1 MHLICYTVLSKFKDE
16 ERYPEFYNATIVFM
30 SPKLVAAYQEKNALL
45 AAILSFLFPGL
56 GHIYLGLNK
65 KGISFIIAY
74 IVSAILILLFVGI
87 VLCIIVWLW
96 ALIDSIKSA
105 EALNRGEFVEDKL
118 F

>member
-1 MHLICYTVLSKFKDE
+1 MISESNFSKLFKQGQVTYI
-16 ERYPEFYNATIVFM
+16 RFSYI
-30 SPKLVAAYQEKNALL
+30 
-45 AAILSFLFPGL
+45 I
-56 GHIYLGLNK
+56 
-65 KGISFIIAY
+65 ISFIIAY